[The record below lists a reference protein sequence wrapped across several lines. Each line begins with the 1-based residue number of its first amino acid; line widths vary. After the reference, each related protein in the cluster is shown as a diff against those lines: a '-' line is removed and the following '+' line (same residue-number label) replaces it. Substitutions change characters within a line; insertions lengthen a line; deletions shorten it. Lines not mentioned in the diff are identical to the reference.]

1 MYDYPLHRGRR
12 YFCLYCL
19 QAFGTADVL
28 KCHIKVCFKIIG
40 KQRMKMSTRN
50 EPVTFHNYEKKIKA
64 QFLT

>member
-12 YFCLYCL
+12 YFCPYCL

-40 KQRMKMSTRN
+40 KQRM
-50 EPVTFHNYEKKIKA
+50 TFHNYEKKIKA
-64 QFLT
+64 QFLK